1 MNSETI
7 KVDEVLELA
16 QRLTAADRQ
25 WLIEQLSRLD
35 KDEFPYFTQYG
46 KHPRAEI
53 EVLNERLEKMG
64 VLGETTTLS
73 REDVHYKTYTTL
85 EEAMGLYLLDKC
97 SLGRAAELAGQTRWN
112 IMDELA
118 AHNIP
123 TNGGHDLS
131 DEDYEK
137 MLTDFEADFGEND
150 YDNMLCE
157 ADYDYSE

>member
-1 MNSETI
+1 MKTKTVKPN
-7 KVDEVLELA
+7 EVLELA

-53 EVLNERLEKMG
+53 EALNERLENMG

-73 REDVHYKTYTTL
+73 REEVHYKTYTTL

-97 SLGRAAELAGQTRWN
+97 SLGRAAELAGLTRWD

-123 TNGGHDLS
+123 TNGGHELS
-131 DEDYEK
+131 DEI
-137 MLTDFEADFGEND
+137 
-150 YDNMLCE
+150 
-157 ADYDYSE
+157 YDYMFEVFERHYGYCE